1 MTIQE
6 LETILRKEKIFEEF
20 GLNRLAVFGSFARG
34 EAYRDI
40 DILLEQN
47 MDYKLRDK
55 LQTKLQ
61 TLLKTKVDLVPEKFA
76 DPIIVYR
83 ARKDLKYVTK

>member
-1 MTIQE
+1 M
-6 LETILRKEKIFEEF
+6 FEEF
-20 GLNRLAVFGSFARG
+20 GLNRLAVFGSFAQ
-34 EAYRDI
+34 EESYRDI

-47 MDYKLRDK
+47 MDYKIREQLKIK
-55 LQTKLQ
+55 LQEILH
-61 TLLKTKVDLVPEKFA
+61 TKVDLVHEKFA

>member
-6 LETILRKEKIFEEF
+6 LEITLRKEKIFEEF
-20 GLNRLAVFGSFARG
+20 GLTRLGLFGSFAGG
-34 EAYRDI
+34 EKYQDI

-47 MDYKLRDK
+47 MDYKLREKLKHK
-55 LQTKLQ
+55 LQII
-61 TLLKTKVDLVPEKFA
+61 LKTKIDLVPQKFA

-83 ARKDLKYVTK
+83 AQKDLKYVTK

>member
-6 LETILRKEKIFEEF
+6 LEAILRKEKIFEEF

-34 EAYRDI
+34 ETYRDI

-47 MDYKLRDK
+47 MNYKLRDQLKIK
-55 LQTKLQ
+55 LQAI
-61 TLLKTKVDLVPEKFA
+61 LKTKVDLVPEKFA

>member
-6 LETILRKEKIFEEF
+6 LETTLRKEKIFEEF
-20 GLNRLAVFGSFARG
+20 GLTRLGLFGSLARG
-34 EAYRDI
+34 EKYQDI

-55 LQTKLQ
+55 LKDKLQ
-61 TLLKTKVDLVPEKFA
+61 IILKTKIDLVPQKFA

-83 ARKDLKYVTK
+83 AQKDLKYVTK

>member
-1 MTIQE
+1 MTIQD
-6 LETILRKEKIFEEF
+6 LETILRREKIFDEF

-34 EAYRDI
+34 EAYQDI

-47 MDYKLRDK
+47 MNYKIREQLKIK
-55 LQTKLQ
+55 LQEILH
-61 TLLKTKVDLVPEKFA
+61 TKVDLVPEKFA
-76 DPIIVYR
+76 DPIIVFR

>member
-6 LETILRKEKIFEEF
+6 LETTLRKEKIFEEF
-20 GLNRLAVFGSFARG
+20 GLTRLGLFGSLARG
-34 EAYRDI
+34 EKYQDI

-55 LQTKLQ
+55 LKDKLQ
-61 TLLKTKVDLVPEKFA
+61 IILKTKIDLVPQKFA

-83 ARKDLKYVTK
+83 TQKDLKYVTK

>member
-6 LETILRKEKIFEEF
+6 LEFILRKAKIFEEF
-20 GLNRLAVFGSFARG
+20 GINKLAIFGSFARG
-34 EAYRDI
+34 ENYRDI

-47 MDYKLRDK
+47 LSYNVREQLKAKLEA
-55 LQTKLQ
+55 
-61 TLLKTKVDLVPEKFA
+61 LLKTKIDLVPEKFA